1 MIELPRKIKI
11 PSTDKERRQPP
22 PGTRTSKGKIPE
34 REPRS
39 TFLSFSP
46 PSIGEEE
53 IAEVVDTLRS
63 GWITTGP
70 KVERF
75 EREFAS
81 FVGAPA
87 ALALSSGTAAL
98 HLSLL
103 SLGIGPGDGVIT
115 TPMTFCSTVHVIEH
129 VGARPILVDV
139 EPDTLNIEPRRIE
152 DALKCAMRN
161 GQCEIK
167 AIISVHLYGHPCEM
181 DQILG
186 IAQKYRL
193 AVIEDAAHALP
204 AKYKGRLIG
213 SSIPQSV
220 PPGRDNPQLDSD
232 TLSGSSNPQS
242 PIRNPQLACFSFY
255 GTKNLTTGEGGMLT
269 GPPEIL
275 KKARVLS
282 LHGMSKDAWKR
293 YSAEGSWFYEVVEA
307 GFKYNLTDLCASL
320 GLAQLRKLGKF
331 HARRREIARR
341 YDEAFS
347 RVPQLQAPTTRPEVD
362 SAWHLYVLRLNLERL
377 TLSRNCFIK
386 ELKARSIGTS
396 VHFIPIHL
404 HPYYRDRFGWKPEDF
419 PVAFREYQRLLS
431 LPLHPGLEDRDV
443 EDVIHAVLSV
453 VQKNKK

>member
-1 MIELPRKIKI
+1 MIELPREIKI
-11 PSTDKERRQPP
+11 PPMDKERRPP
-22 PGTRTSKGKIPE
+22 PTGTRTSEGEIPE
-34 REPRS
+34 REPRP

-87 ALALSSGTAAL
+87 ALAVSSGTAAL

-115 TPMTFCSTVHVIEH
+115 TPMTFCSTVHVIQH

-139 EPDTLNIEPRRIE
+139 EPDTLNIDPRRIE

-161 GQCEIK
+161 AQSAIK
-167 AIISVHLYGHPCEM
+167 AVIPVHLYGHPCEM
-181 DQILG
+181 DSILDLAG
-186 IAQKYRL
+186 KYGL

-204 AKYKGRLIG
+204 ARYKGRLIG
-213 SSIPQSV
+213 SPFPHSALRIPQLE
-220 PPGRDNPQLDSD
+220 GGG
-232 TLSGSSNPQS
+232 LSGSSNSQFPM
-242 PIRNPQLACFSFY
+242 RNSQLTCFSFY

-269 GPPEIL
+269 GPPGIL

-320 GLAQLRKLGKF
+320 GLAQLRKLEKF

-347 RVPQLQAPTTRPEVD
+347 RVPQLQTPTTRSEVD

-377 TLSRNCFIK
+377 TLSRNRFIE
-386 ELKARSIGTS
+386 ELKAGNIGTS
-396 VHFIPIHL
+396 VHFIPVHF
-404 HPYYRDRFGWKPEDF
+404 HPYYRDRFGWNPEDF
-419 PVAFREYQRLLS
+419 PVASGEFERIVS

-453 VQKNKK
+453 VRKSKR